1 MTAQDPIRTGQLEL
15 VDEHGV
21 VRMTLTAGETDVVI
35 DGVQKERVAPF
46 AGIILRDEVGN
57 ERGGL
62 GYLGGPDGRAVWALD
77 NPSFDAIGAMV
88 GDDGAVTFVINQPP
102 ATASRE
108 DGSVEGATRL
118 LVKVAADGT
127 PSISLA
133 DAQDRPRLRLSLKDD
148 GAGAIE
154 FLDATGAVVHAMV
167 PEHE

>member
-1 MTAQDPIRTGQLEL
+1 MTTQGPIRTGQLEL

-21 VRMTLTAGETDVVI
+21 VRMTLTAGESDVVI
-35 DGVQKERVAPF
+35 DGAQKERVASF
-46 AGIILRDEVGN
+46 AGIIVRDEIGN

-77 NPSFDAIGAMV
+77 NPAFDAIGAMV
-88 GDDGAVTFVINQPP
+88 GDDGAVTFAVNQPP
-102 ATASRE
+102 APTAGE

-118 LVKVAADGT
+118 LMRVAADGT

-154 FLDATGAVVHAMV
+154 FLDATGAVVHSIV